1 MRANTHNTPQQAEQ
15 LLAPVAC
22 VYGADARWL
31 RLRTADYFGTLDFS
45 GMRVLDIGAG
55 TGLYACCVAALNA
68 ECVVALEPQFD
79 GSRNTAITTFR
90 QRIEQLQ
97 LRNVEFHPV
106 ALQAYTAPPA
116 SFDLIYMIAVIN
128 HLDETHV
135 RTLHT
140 DEQSRTVY
148 RRLLQ
153 PAFALLKPGGMLVIS
168 DVSRHHP
175 YRPLIKLGLLKR
187 HPFQPSIEWDK
198 HQPPSV
204 WKALLESIGFTSIH
218 CHWATNWRYPQIPR
232 FLCDNPISA
241 QLYSSQF
248 VLHAQRPTE

>member
-1 MRANTHNTPQQAEQ
+1 MLDQDTKRPDIER
-15 LLAPVAC
+15 LLAPVARA
-22 VYGADARWL
+22 YGTDARWL
-31 RLRTADYFGTLDFS
+31 RLRTADYFGALDFS
-45 GMRVLDIGAG
+45 GIRALDIGAG
-55 TGLYACCVAALNA
+55 TGLYACCVASLNA
-68 ECVVALEPQFD
+68 AHVVALEPEFD
-79 GSRNTAITTFR
+79 GSRNAAIATFR

-97 LRNVEFHPV
+97 LRNVELHPV

-116 SFDLIYMIAVIN
+116 SFDLISMIAVIN

-135 RTLHT
+135 RTLHLHP
-140 DEQSRTVY
+140 QSRAVY

-153 PAFALLKPGGMLVIS
+153 PVFDLLKPGGMLVVS

-175 YRPLIKLGLLKR
+175 YLPLVRLGLLRR

-204 WKALLESIGFTSIH
+204 WKSLLESIGFADIRY
-218 CHWATNWRYPQIPR
+218 HWATNWRYPQIPR
-232 FLCDNPISA
+232 FLCDNPITA

-248 VLHAQRPTE
+248 VLRARKP